1 MAYVKRRTTPSGAL
15 STTLV
20 ESYRG
25 TNGRP
30 RQRILAN
37 LHGAET
43 VLGALAKLAAWR
55 ERLRQEREAM
65 AADMRSAQEFYTVVT
80 SSTLQGRAYSI
91 AERKEIDRLMRARKR
106 LLKRAARIDADLA
119 RIQKDGPVIKKHCT
133 ATAAEVQAAIRKF
146 KEELEQSDALATG
159 VDFHRSMQ
167 KTERRRLTL

>member
-1 MAYVKRRTTPSGAL
+1 
-15 STTLV
+15 
-20 ESYRG
+20 
-25 TNGRP
+25 
-30 RQRILAN
+30 
-37 LHGAET
+37 
-43 VLGALAKLAAWR
+43 
-55 ERLRQEREAM
+55 M